1 MLTSKFN
8 RVVSLVLLYGVVKPV
23 TSWEFKELPH
33 LMNEHELSYYFGSN
47 HREELPLFEVFSPR
61 GEPLYASDL
70 NRTTGG
76 GGLVLRVPFQSD
88 VVRLRLRTRT
98 NLVTKRTRVVT
109 RNGDDGGS
117 TREELLH
124 ARANDCHYLHVDH
137 QSSAAVTSCDFRNY
151 HGIVFLPNRTLEI
164 QPLNER
170 LRNLVPS
177 LYGHFLLES
186 QNLHLIKQT
195 TFESV
200 INVDDVLD
208 RKNILNKQPTINNDV
223 HLLGDTLAE
232 RNYTLD
238 GLDEVELDVPVAG
251 NQRLRKLT
259 IELGLFFDEAAY
271 RIFAPHFDND
281 DLKLKD
287 FILAYV
293 NAIQALYHHPSLGSP
308 VDITVVYL
316 EIMKKQPKGMPHHG
330 GERESLLDS
339 FCAYQNTLNTGN
351 DGDPNH
357 WDLALY
363 VSGLDFY
370 AIENGR
376 RNGVT
381 MGLAT
386 VGGVCLGEYAC
397 VIAEFGTTSVFG
409 KPYPS
414 AGFTSVYVSAHEIG
428 HSLGMHHDSAGNPCA
443 KDGYV
448 MSPSRGTQGE
458 TTWSSCSAAT
468 LKQLAWAD
476 CLFDSPTKTQK
487 ELDAWKFNGYPGQVF
502 TSKRQCEILLVD
514 KDAIAAPTSGL
525 ERICE
530 NLQCRTPH
538 RTGFYFAG
546 PALEGT
552 DCGDS
557 KWCIGGSCAKQKKK
571 PLNVVKGGWGEWVTE
586 DCNSGCLERSRG
598 FQQRTRHCDSPKPVN
613 TDAGCEGSAY
623 DVVVCDD
630 EQLCRDKRQP
640 IEIYANIRCKEFS
653 KLLSRLDPAGRG
665 LQGPYDGHRLWMSCA
680 IYCKRADSDAYYAP
694 RFDLNDLGVDSYF
707 PDGTRCH
714 SDGTTNYYCQQH
726 HCLPENFKTSKISI
740 WALTEDIPIP
750 GNALP
755 MRTHFLDKE
764 LFNYLSIDRY
774 GRPLVQ
780 HWNYRPVPHEDDG
793 EFPDIDYLELP
804 EEVRKATHRQ
814 R

>member
-1 MLTSKFN
+1 M
-8 RVVSLVLLYGVVKPV
+8 
-23 TSWEFKELPH
+23 
-33 LMNEHELSYYFGSN
+33 
-47 HREELPLFEVFSPR
+47 
-61 GEPLYASDL
+61 
-70 NRTTGG
+70 
-76 GGLVLRVPFQSD
+76 
-88 VVRLRLRTRT
+88 
-98 NLVTKRTRVVT
+98 
-109 RNGDDGGS
+109 
-117 TREELLH
+117 
-124 ARANDCHYLHVDH
+124 
-137 QSSAAVTSCDFRNY
+137 
-151 HGIVFLPNRTLEI
+151 
-164 QPLNER
+164 NER

-238 GLDEVELDVPVAG
+238 GLDEVELDVPAMG

-428 HSLGMHHDSAGNPCA
+428 H
-443 KDGYV
+443 
-448 MSPSRGTQGE
+448 R
-458 TTWSSCSAAT
+458 
-468 LKQLAWAD
+468 
-476 CLFDSPTKTQK
+476 
-487 ELDAWKFNGYPGQVF
+487 
-502 TSKRQCEILLVD
+502 
-514 KDAIAAPTSGL
+514 
-525 ERICE
+525 
-530 NLQCRTPH
+530 
-538 RTGFYFAG
+538 
-546 PALEGT
+546 
-552 DCGDS
+552 
-557 KWCIGGSCAKQKKK
+557 
-571 PLNVVKGGWGEWVTE
+571 
-586 DCNSGCLERSRG
+586 
-598 FQQRTRHCDSPKPVN
+598 
-613 TDAGCEGSAY
+613 
-623 DVVVCDD
+623 
-630 EQLCRDKRQP
+630 
-640 IEIYANIRCKEFS
+640 
-653 KLLSRLDPAGRG
+653 
-665 LQGPYDGHRLWMSCA
+665 
-680 IYCKRADSDAYYAP
+680 
-694 RFDLNDLGVDSYF
+694 
-707 PDGTRCH
+707 
-714 SDGTTNYYCQQH
+714 
-726 HCLPENFKTSKISI
+726 
-740 WALTEDIPIP
+740 
-750 GNALP
+750 
-755 MRTHFLDKE
+755 
-764 LFNYLSIDRY
+764 
-774 GRPLVQ
+774 
-780 HWNYRPVPHEDDG
+780 
-793 EFPDIDYLELP
+793 
-804 EEVRKATHRQ
+804 
-814 R
+814 